1 MKTAKPLSQTASL
14 AWLLV
19 MRQRFSLDAA
29 ATIMGTTPRRIE
41 HMLAG
46 MLQRRA
52 QHWRMA

>member
-1 MKTAKPLSQTASL
+1 MKTAKPLSPLASM

-29 ATIMGTTPRRIE
+29 ATIMGTTPRRVE
-41 HMLAG
+41 HILAG

>member
-1 MKTAKPLSQTASL
+1 MAAM

-19 MRQRFSLDAA
+19 MRQRFSLQAA
-29 ATIMGTTPRRIE
+29 ATVLGTTPRRVE

-52 QHWRMA
+52 QHWRMAS

>member
-1 MKTAKPLSQTASL
+1 MKTAKPLSPAASL

-19 MRQRFSLDAA
+19 MRQRFSLEAA
-29 ATIMGTTPRRIE
+29 ATIMGTTPRRVQ

-46 MLQRRA
+46 MVQRRA